1 MVDKEKKTENKKL
14 EPEMIN
20 MGRVVFV
27 PDESECRLPRT
38 WDIMEPEKKKNAA
51 RMSLR
56 RYLALVGNVELRKK
70 VFGF

>member
-1 MVDKEKKTENKKL
+1 MLILTCLFLYDSISYMRYKE
-14 EPEMIN
+14 
-20 MGRVVFV
+20 G
-27 PDESECRLPRT
+27 
-38 WDIMEPEKKKNAA
+38 DIMEPEKKKNAA

>member
-1 MVDKEKKTENKKL
+1 
-14 EPEMIN
+14 
-20 MGRVVFV
+20 MGMLILICLFLYDSISYMRYKGG
-27 PDESECRLPRT
+27 
-38 WDIMEPEKKKNAA
+38 DIMEPEKKKNAA